1 MRSKNTVLFDIRESL
16 NSACEWRKRAL
27 ATRDDR
33 ELGYALAMV
42 QANLDAIEDWFTDLE
57 EDLEDMIRKE
67 EEE

>member
-1 MRSKNTVLFDIRESL
+1 MRTEGLVLLDRIRASL
-16 NSACEWRKRAL
+16 NSACEWRKHAL

-42 QANLDAIEDWFTDLE
+42 QANLDAMEDRLTDL
-57 EDLEDMIRKE
+57 DDMIRKE